1 MSSQRLTQT
10 QKMLQKLSPQQILL
24 MKLLQIPTMELSS
37 RIKEE
42 IEENPALEEKENEVF
57 DDEMPAHEDDDNYDD
72 RQDSDINSEDYD
84 PLSDF
89 DDYMQDDDDDAAA
102 YKLRTNNYSPD
113 DERYEA
119 PISNEDS
126 FQDILIQQLGYRRL
140 DEKKYKIGTYI
151 IGNLDDSGY
160 LSRPISGIMDD
171 LLFTQNIDV
180 SEEEVMEVLHII
192 QEFDPAGVGATN
204 LQECLLIQLQR
215 LQDDNEDEEDIDY
228 ALPILIIEQ
237 YFNEF
242 TKKHYDKIIRRSGI
256 SERQFRAALK
266 EILKLNPKPGGSV
279 GSSQNTNYV
288 IPDFAIYNN
297 CGKLELTL
305 NSRNT
310 PDLHVNKDYVEMLS
324 DFSKQKKNQANREA
338 LNFVKNKIESAKW
351 FIDAIKQRH
360 NTLYVT
366 MEAIMDY
373 QSEYFLTG
381 DETKL
386 KPMILKDISEKVGLD
401 ISTISRV
408 ANSKYVQTAYGTFPL
423 KSFFSESLTNDEGE
437 EVSTREIKKILMDCI
452 EQEDKS
458 KPLTDDVLAQILK
471 EKGYNIAR
479 RTIAKYREQLDIPV
493 ARLRKEL

>member
-42 IEENPALEEKENEVF
+42 IEENPALEEKENEVVEDEIHNDEDNDF
-57 DDEMPAHEDDDNYDD
+57 DDNQDYDNDD
-72 RQDSDINSEDYD
+72 DYD

-89 DDYMQDDDDDAAA
+89 DDYLQDDDDDAAA

-113 DERYEA
+113 DEHYEA
-119 PISNEDS
+119 PISNEES
-126 FQDILIQQLGYRRL
+126 FQDILIQQLGYRNL

-160 LSRPISGIMDD
+160 LSRPISGIIDD
-171 LLFTQNIDV
+171 LLFTQNLDV
-180 SEEEVMEVLHII
+180 SEDEVTEVLHII
-192 QEFDPAGVGATN
+192 QDFDPAGVGATN
-204 LQECLLIQLQR
+204 LQECLLIQLRR
-215 LQDDNEDEEDIDY
+215 LQDENDEDDIDY
-228 ALPILIIEQ
+228 TLPIIIIEQ
-237 YFNEF
+237 YFSEF
-242 TKKHYDKIIRRSGI
+242 TKKHYDKIVKKSGI

-266 EILKLNPKPGGSV
+266 EILKLNPKPGGTV
-279 GSSQNTNYV
+279 GGSQRSNYV
-288 IPDFAIYNN
+288 IPDFTIYNN

-305 NSRNT
+305 NSRNA
-310 PDLHVNKDYVEMLS
+310 PELHVNKDYVEMLN
-324 DFSKQKKNQANREA
+324 DFAKQKNNKSNKEA
-338 LNFVKNKIESAKW
+338 INFVKNKIESAKW
-351 FIDAIKQRH
+351 FIEAVKQRH

-366 MEAIMDY
+366 MEAIMNY
-373 QSEYFLTG
+373 QKEYFLTG

-408 ANSKYVQTAYGTFPL
+408 ANSKYVQTAYGTFSL
-423 KSFFSESLTNDEGE
+423 KSFFSESLTNDDGE

-458 KPLTDDVLAQILK
+458 KPLTDDVLTQILK

>member
-42 IEENPALEEKENEVF
+42 IEENPALEENESF
-57 DDEMPAHEDDDNYDD
+57 DEVDNDIDNDIDNDADNDIDNESQDD
-72 RQDSDINSEDYD
+72 DYD

-89 DDYMQDDDDDAAA
+89 DDYMQDDDDDDAA
-102 YKLRTNNYSPD
+102 YKLRTNNYSRD
-113 DERYEA
+113 DEHYEA
-119 PISNEDS
+119 PISSEES
-126 FQDILIQQLGYRRL
+126 FQDVLIQQLGYRKL
-140 DEKKYKIGTYI
+140 DDKKYKIGTYI
-151 IGNLDDSGY
+151 IGNIDDSGY
-160 LSRPISGIMDD
+160 LSRPITGIMDD
-171 LLFTQNIDV
+171 LLFTQNLDV
-180 SEEEVMEVLHII
+180 TEEEVMEVLHVI

-204 LQECLLIQLQR
+204 LQECLLIQLRR
-215 LQDDNEDEEDIDY
+215 LEEDSDDDVDY
-228 ALPILIIEQ
+228 TLPIIVIEQ

-242 TKKHYDKIIRRSGI
+242 IKKHYDKIVKKSGI
-256 SERQFRAALK
+256 SERQFRAAMNV
-266 EILKLNPKPGGSV
+266 ILKLNPKPGGAVENSHR
-279 GSSQNTNYV
+279 SNYV
-288 IPDFAIYNN
+288 VPDFSIYNN

-305 NSRNT
+305 NSRNA
-310 PDLHVNKDYVEMLS
+310 PDLHVNKDYVNMLS
-324 DFSKQKKNQANREA
+324 DFSKAKKNKSNREA
-338 LNFVKNKIESAKW
+338 VNFVKNKIESAKW
-351 FIDAIKQRH
+351 FIEAIKQRQT
-360 NTLYVT
+360 TLYVT
-366 MEAIMDY
+366 MDAIMNY
-373 QSEYFLTG
+373 QKDYFLTG

-458 KPLTDDVLAQILK
+458 KPLTDDVLTQILK

-479 RTIAKYREQLDIPV
+479 RTIAKYREQLGIPV

>member
-42 IEENPALEEKENEVF
+42 IEENPALEENESF
-57 DDEMPAHEDDDNYDD
+57 DDVDNDIDNDIDNDADNDIDNEGHDD
-72 RQDSDINSEDYD
+72 DYD

-89 DDYMQDDDDDAAA
+89 DDYMQDDDDDDAA
-102 YKLRTNNYSPD
+102 YKLRTNNYSRD
-113 DERYEA
+113 DEHYEA
-119 PISNEDS
+119 PISSEES
-126 FQDILIQQLGYRRL
+126 FQDVLIQQLGYRKL
-140 DEKKYKIGTYI
+140 DDKKYKIGLYI
-151 IGNLDDSGY
+151 IGNIDDSGY
-160 LSRPISGIMDD
+160 LSRPITGIMDD
-171 LLFTQNIDV
+171 LLFTQNLDV
-180 SEEEVMEVLHII
+180 TEEEVMEVLHVI

-204 LQECLLIQLQR
+204 LQECLLIQLRR
-215 LQDDNEDEEDIDY
+215 LEEDSEDDVDY
-228 ALPILIIEQ
+228 TLPIIVIEQ

-242 TKKHYDKIIRRSGI
+242 IKKHYDKIVKKSGI
-256 SERQFRAALK
+256 SERQFRAAMNV
-266 EILKLNPKPGGSV
+266 ILKLNPKPGGAVENSHR
-279 GSSQNTNYV
+279 SNYV
-288 IPDFAIYNN
+288 VPDFSIYNN

-305 NSRNT
+305 NSRNA
-310 PDLHVNKDYVEMLS
+310 PDLHVNKDYVNMLS
-324 DFSKQKKNQANREA
+324 DFSKAKKNKSNREA
-338 LNFVKNKIESAKW
+338 VNFVKNKIESAKW
-351 FIDAIKQRH
+351 FIEAIKQRQT
-360 NTLYVT
+360 TLYVT
-366 MEAIMDY
+366 MDAIMNY
-373 QSEYFLTG
+373 QKDYFLTG

-458 KPLTDDVLAQILK
+458 KPLTDDVLTQILK

-479 RTIAKYREQLDIPV
+479 RTIAKYREQLGIPV

>member
-1 MSSQRLTQT
+1 
-10 QKMLQKLSPQQILL
+10 

-42 IEENPALEEKENEVF
+42 IEENPALEENESF
-57 DDEMPAHEDDDNYDD
+57 DEVDNDIDNDIDNDADNDIDNEGHDD
-72 RQDSDINSEDYD
+72 DYD

-89 DDYMQDDDDDAAA
+89 DDYMQDDDDDDAA
-102 YKLRTNNYSPD
+102 YKLRTNNYSRD
-113 DERYEA
+113 DEHYEA
-119 PISNEDS
+119 PISSEES
-126 FQDILIQQLGYRRL
+126 FQDVLIQQLGYRKL
-140 DEKKYKIGTYI
+140 DDKKYKIGLYI
-151 IGNLDDSGY
+151 IGNIDDSGY
-160 LSRPISGIMDD
+160 LSRPITGIMDD
-171 LLFTQNIDV
+171 LLFTQNLDV
-180 SEEEVMEVLHII
+180 TEEEVMEVLHVI

-204 LQECLLIQLQR
+204 LQECLLIQLRR
-215 LQDDNEDEEDIDY
+215 LEEDSEDDVDY
-228 ALPILIIEQ
+228 TLPIIVIEQ

-242 TKKHYDKIIRRSGI
+242 IKKHYDKIVKKSGI
-256 SERQFRAALK
+256 SERQFRAAMNV
-266 EILKLNPKPGGSV
+266 ILKLNPKPGGAVENSHR
-279 GSSQNTNYV
+279 SNYV
-288 IPDFAIYNN
+288 VPDFSIYNN

-305 NSRNT
+305 NSRNA
-310 PDLHVNKDYVEMLS
+310 PDLHVNKDYVNMLA
-324 DFSKQKKNQANREA
+324 DFSKEKKSKSNREA
-338 LNFVKNKIESAKW
+338 VNFVKNKIESAKW
-351 FIDAIKQRH
+351 FIEAIKQRQT
-360 NTLYVT
+360 TLYVT
-366 MEAIMDY
+366 MDAIMNY
-373 QSEYFLTG
+373 QKDYFLTG

-458 KPLTDDVLAQILK
+458 KPLTDDVLTQILK

-479 RTIAKYREQLDIPV
+479 RTIAKYREQLGIPV

>member
-24 MKLLQIPTMELSS
+24 MKLLQIPTMELST

-42 IEENPALEEKENEVF
+42 IEENPALEESETENF
-57 DDEMPAHEDDDNYDD
+57 DDDLPNNEDENFDDKDD
-72 RQDSDINSEDYD
+72 YEDSDDYD
-84 PLSDF
+84 PLADF
-89 DDYMQDDDDDAAA
+89 DEYMQDDDDDDAA

-113 DERYEA
+113 DERYEV
-119 PISNEDS
+119 PISNEES
-126 FQDILIQQLGYRRL
+126 FQDILIQQLGFRKL
-140 DEKKYKIGTYI
+140 DDRKYKIGTYI

-160 LSRPISGIMDD
+160 LSRPITGVMDD
-171 LLFTQNIDV
+171 LLFSQNLDV
-180 SEEEVMEVLHII
+180 SEEEVLEVLHII
-192 QEFDPAGVGATN
+192 QDFEPAGVGATN
-204 LQECLLIQLQR
+204 LQECLLIQLHR
-215 LQDDNEDEEDIDY
+215 LQEDNEDEDADY
-228 ALPILIIEQ
+228 TLPIIIIEQ

-242 TKKHYDKIIRRSGI
+242 TKKHYDKIVKKSGI

-266 EILKLNPKPGGSV
+266 EILKLNPKPGGTV
-279 GSSQNTNYV
+279 GGSQRSNYV
-288 IPDFAIYNN
+288 IPDFTIINN

-310 PDLHVNKDYVEMLS
+310 PELHVNRDYIDMLV
-324 DFSKQKKNQANREA
+324 DFSKQKNNRSNKEA
-338 LNFVKNKIESAKW
+338 ITFVKNKIESAKW
-351 FIDAIKQRH
+351 FIEAIKQRH

-366 MEAIMDY
+366 MEAIMEY
-373 QSEYFLTG
+373 QKDYFLTG

-408 ANSKYVQTAYGTFPL
+408 ANSKYVQTAYGTFSL

-458 KPLTDDVLAQILK
+458 KPLTDDVLTQILK

>member
-42 IEENPALEEKENEVF
+42 IEENPALEEIENENF
-57 DDEMPAHEDDDNYDD
+57 NDDVNDNDDNLEEDQDYDNND
-72 RQDSDINSEDYD
+72 DYD

-89 DDYMQDDDDDAAA
+89 DDYMQDDDDDDAA
-102 YKLRTNNYSPD
+102 YKLKTNNHSRD
-113 DERYEA
+113 DEHYEA
-119 PISNEDS
+119 PISDEES
-126 FQDILIQQLGYRRL
+126 FQDILIQQLGYRKL

-160 LSRPISGIMDD
+160 LSRPITGIMDD

-180 SEEEVMEVLHII
+180 NEEEVMEVLHII

-204 LQECLLIQLQR
+204 LQECLLIQLLR
-215 LQDDNEDEEDIDY
+215 LQEDNEEDIDY
-228 ALPILIIEQ
+228 TLPIIIIRQ

-242 TKKHYDKIIRRSGI
+242 TKKHYDKIIKKSGI

-279 GSSQNTNYV
+279 GGAQRSNYV

-310 PDLHVNKDYVEMLS
+310 PELHVNKDYIDMLS
-324 DFSKQKKNQANREA
+324 DFSKQKNSKSNKEA
-338 LNFVKNKIESAKW
+338 INFVKNKIDSAKW
-351 FIDAIKQRH
+351 FIEAIKQRH

-366 MEAIMDY
+366 MEAIMEY
-373 QSEYFLTG
+373 QKEYFLTG

-408 ANSKYVQTAYGTFPL
+408 ANSKYVQTAFGTFPL

-458 KPLTDDVLAQILK
+458 KPLTDDVLTQILK

-493 ARLRKEL
+493 ARLRKEM

>member
-1 MSSQRLTQT
+1 
-10 QKMLQKLSPQQILL
+10 

-42 IEENPALEEKENEVF
+42 IEENPALEENESF
-57 DDEMPAHEDDDNYDD
+57 DDVDNDIDNDIDNDADNDIDNEGHDD
-72 RQDSDINSEDYD
+72 DYD

-89 DDYMQDDDDDAAA
+89 DDYMQDDDDDDAA
-102 YKLRTNNYSPD
+102 YKLRTNNYSRD
-113 DERYEA
+113 DEHYEA
-119 PISNEDS
+119 PISSEES
-126 FQDILIQQLGYRRL
+126 FQDVLIQQLGYRKL
-140 DEKKYKIGTYI
+140 DDKKYKIGLYI
-151 IGNLDDSGY
+151 IGNIDDSGY
-160 LSRPISGIMDD
+160 LSRPITGIIDD
-171 LLFTQNIDV
+171 LLFTQNLDV
-180 SEEEVMEVLHII
+180 TEEEVMEVLHVI

-204 LQECLLIQLQR
+204 LQECLLIQLRR
-215 LQDDNEDEEDIDY
+215 LEEDSEDDVDY
-228 ALPILIIEQ
+228 TLPIIVIEQ

-242 TKKHYDKIIRRSGI
+242 IKKHYDKIVKKSGI
-256 SERQFRAALK
+256 SERQFRAAMNV
-266 EILKLNPKPGGSV
+266 ILKLNPKPGGAVENSHR
-279 GSSQNTNYV
+279 SNYV
-288 IPDFAIYNN
+288 VPDFSIYNN

-305 NSRNT
+305 NSRNA
-310 PDLHVNKDYVEMLS
+310 PDLHVNKDYVNMLA
-324 DFSKQKKNQANREA
+324 DFSKEKKSKSNREA
-338 LNFVKNKIESAKW
+338 VNFVKNKIESAKW
-351 FIDAIKQRH
+351 FIEAIKQRQT
-360 NTLYVT
+360 TLYVT
-366 MEAIMDY
+366 MDAIMNY
-373 QSEYFLTG
+373 QKDYFLTG

-458 KPLTDDVLAQILK
+458 KPLTDDVLTQILK

-479 RTIAKYREQLDIPV
+479 RTIAKYREQLGIPV

>member
-42 IEENPALEEKENEVF
+42 IEENPALEENESY
-57 DDEMPAHEDDDNYDD
+57 DEIDNDIDGDIDNDVDNDIDSD
-72 RQDSDINSEDYD
+72 RQDDDYD

-89 DDYMQDDDDDAAA
+89 DDYMQDDDDDDAA
-102 YKLRTNNYSPD
+102 YKLRTNNYSRD
-113 DERYEA
+113 DEHYEA
-119 PISNEDS
+119 PISSEES
-126 FQDILIQQLGYRRL
+126 FQDVLIQQLGYRKL
-140 DEKKYKIGTYI
+140 DDKKYKIGTYI
-151 IGNLDDSGY
+151 IGNIDDSGY
-160 LSRPISGIMDD
+160 LSRPITGIMDD
-171 LLFTQNIDV
+171 LLFSQNLDV
-180 SEEEVMEVLHII
+180 TEEEVMEVLHII

-204 LQECLLIQLQR
+204 LQECLLIQLRR
-215 LQDDNEDEEDIDY
+215 LEEDDEDDVDY
-228 ALPILIIEQ
+228 TLPILVIEQ

-242 TKKHYDKIIRRSGI
+242 IKKHYDKIVKKSGI
-256 SERQFRAALK
+256 SERQFRAAMNV
-266 EILKLNPKPGGSV
+266 ILKLNPKPGGAVENSHR
-279 GSSQNTNYV
+279 SNYV
-288 IPDFAIYNN
+288 VPDFTIYNN

-305 NSRNT
+305 NSRNA
-310 PDLHVNKDYVEMLS
+310 PDLHVNKDYINMLV
-324 DFSKQKKNQANREA
+324 DFSKEKKSKSNREA
-338 LNFVKNKIESAKW
+338 VNFVKNKIESAKW
-351 FIDAIKQRH
+351 FIEAIKQRQT
-360 NTLYVT
+360 TLYVT
-366 MEAIMDY
+366 MDAIMNY
-373 QSEYFLTG
+373 QKDYFLTG

-458 KPLTDDVLAQILK
+458 KPLTDDVLTQILK

>member
-42 IEENPALEEKENEVF
+42 IEENPALEEKENEVVEDEIHNDEDNDF
-57 DDEMPAHEDDDNYDD
+57 DDNQDYDND
-72 RQDSDINSEDYD
+72 DYD

-89 DDYMQDDDDDAAA
+89 DDYMQDDDDDDAA

-119 PISNEDS
+119 PISNEES
-126 FQDILIQQLGYRRL
+126 FQDILIQQLGYRNL

-160 LSRPISGIMDD
+160 LSRPISGIIDD
-171 LLFTQNIDV
+171 LLFTQNLDV
-180 SEEEVMEVLHII
+180 SEEEVTDVLHII
-192 QEFDPAGVGATN
+192 QDFDPAGVGATN
-204 LQECLLIQLQR
+204 LQECLLIQLRR
-215 LQDDNEDEEDIDY
+215 LQDENDEDDIDY
-228 ALPILIIEQ
+228 TLPIIIIEQ
-237 YFNEF
+237 YFSEF
-242 TKKHYDKIIRRSGI
+242 TKKHYDKIVKKSGI

-266 EILKLNPKPGGSV
+266 EILKLNPKPGGTV
-279 GSSQNTNYV
+279 GGSQRSNYV
-288 IPDFAIYNN
+288 IPDFTIYNN

-305 NSRNT
+305 NSRNA
-310 PDLHVNKDYVEMLS
+310 PELHVNKDYVDMLN
-324 DFSKQKKNQANREA
+324 DFAKQKNNKSNKEA
-338 LNFVKNKIESAKW
+338 INFVKNKIESAKW
-351 FIDAIKQRH
+351 FIEAVKQRH

-366 MEAIMDY
+366 MEAIMNY
-373 QSEYFLTG
+373 QKEYFLTG

-408 ANSKYVQTAYGTFPL
+408 ANSKYVQTAYGTFSL
-423 KSFFSESLTNDEGE
+423 KSFFSESLTNDDGE

-458 KPLTDDVLAQILK
+458 KPLTDDVLTQILK

>member
-42 IEENPALEEKENEVF
+42 IEDNPALEEKENEVYDDETVNNEEDNF
-57 DDEMPAHEDDDNYDD
+57 DDN
-72 RQDSDINSEDYD
+72 QDSDSDDYDD

-119 PISNEDS
+119 PISNEES
-126 FQDILIQQLGYRRL
+126 FQDILIQQLGYRNL
-140 DEKKYKIGTYI
+140 DERKYKIGTYI
-151 IGNLDDSGY
+151 IGSLDDSGY
-160 LSRPISGIMDD
+160 LSRPIIGIMDD
-171 LLFTQNIDV
+171 LLFTQNLDV
-180 SEEEVMEVLHII
+180 SEDEVMDVLHII

-204 LQECLLIQLQR
+204 LQECLLIQLRR
-215 LQDDNEDEEDIDY
+215 LNEEGEEDVDY
-228 ALPILIIEQ
+228 TLPIIIIEQ

-242 TKKHYDKIIRRSGI
+242 TKKHYDKIVKKSGI

-266 EILKLNPKPGGSV
+266 EILKLNPKPGGAV
-279 GSSQNTNYV
+279 GSSQRANYV
-288 IPDFAIYNN
+288 IPDFTIYNN
-297 CGKLELTL
+297 CGKLELSL

-310 PDLHVNKDYVEMLS
+310 PELHVNRDYVEMLA
-324 DFSKQKKNQANREA
+324 DFSKQKKNKSNREA
-338 LNFVKNKIESAKW
+338 INFVKNKIESAKW
-351 FIDAIKQRH
+351 FIEAIKQRH

-366 MEAIMDY
+366 MEAIMNY
-373 QSEYFLTG
+373 QEEYFLTG

-386 KPMILKDISEKVGLD
+386 RPMILKDISEKVGLD

-458 KPLTDDVLAQILK
+458 KPLTDDVLTQILK

>member
-42 IEENPALEEKENEVF
+42 IEENPALEENESY
-57 DDEMPAHEDDDNYDD
+57 DEIDNDIDGDIDNDVDNDIDSD
-72 RQDSDINSEDYD
+72 RQDDDYD

-89 DDYMQDDDDDAAA
+89 DDYMQDDDDDDAA
-102 YKLRTNNYSPD
+102 YKLSTNNYSRD
-113 DERYEA
+113 DEHYEA
-119 PISNEDS
+119 PISSEES
-126 FQDILIQQLGYRRL
+126 FQDVLIQQLGYRKL
-140 DEKKYKIGTYI
+140 DDKKYKIGTYI
-151 IGNLDDSGY
+151 IGNIDDSGY
-160 LSRPISGIMDD
+160 LSRPITGIMDD
-171 LLFTQNIDV
+171 LLFSQNLDV
-180 SEEEVMEVLHII
+180 TEEEVMEVLHII

-204 LQECLLIQLQR
+204 LQECLLIQLRR
-215 LQDDNEDEEDIDY
+215 LEEDDEDDVDY
-228 ALPILIIEQ
+228 TLPILVIEQ

-242 TKKHYDKIIRRSGI
+242 IKKHYDKIVKKSGI
-256 SERQFRAALK
+256 SERQFRAAMNV
-266 EILKLNPKPGGSV
+266 ILKLNPKPGGAVENSHR
-279 GSSQNTNYV
+279 SNYV
-288 IPDFAIYNN
+288 VPDFTIYNN

-305 NSRNT
+305 NSRNA
-310 PDLHVNKDYVEMLS
+310 PDLHVNKDYINMLV
-324 DFSKQKKNQANREA
+324 DFSKEKKSKSNREA
-338 LNFVKNKIESAKW
+338 VNFVKNKIESAKW
-351 FIDAIKQRH
+351 FIEAIKQRQT
-360 NTLYVT
+360 TLYVT
-366 MEAIMDY
+366 MDAIMNY
-373 QSEYFLTG
+373 QKDYFLTG

-458 KPLTDDVLAQILK
+458 KPLTDDVLTQILK

>member
-42 IEENPALEEKENEVF
+42 IEENPALEENESF
-57 DDEMPAHEDDDNYDD
+57 DEVDNDIDNDIDNDADNDIDNEGHDD
-72 RQDSDINSEDYD
+72 DYD

-89 DDYMQDDDDDAAA
+89 DDYMQDDDDDDAA
-102 YKLRTNNYSPD
+102 YKLRTNNYSRD
-113 DERYEA
+113 DEHYEA
-119 PISNEDS
+119 PISSEES
-126 FQDILIQQLGYRRL
+126 FQDVLIQQLGYRKL
-140 DEKKYKIGTYI
+140 DDKKYKIGLYI
-151 IGNLDDSGY
+151 IGNIDDSGY
-160 LSRPISGIMDD
+160 LSRPITGIMDD
-171 LLFTQNIDV
+171 LLFTQNLDV
-180 SEEEVMEVLHII
+180 TEEEVMEVLHII

-204 LQECLLIQLQR
+204 LQECLLIQLRR
-215 LQDDNEDEEDIDY
+215 LEEDSDDDVDY
-228 ALPILIIEQ
+228 TLPIIVIEQ

-242 TKKHYDKIIRRSGI
+242 IKKHYDKIVKKSGI
-256 SERQFRAALK
+256 SERQFRAAMNV
-266 EILKLNPKPGGSV
+266 ILKLNPKPGGAVENSHR
-279 GSSQNTNYV
+279 SNYV
-288 IPDFAIYNN
+288 VPDFSIYNN

-305 NSRNT
+305 NSRNA
-310 PDLHVNKDYVEMLS
+310 PDLHVNKDYVNMLA
-324 DFSKQKKNQANREA
+324 DFSKEKKSKSNREA
-338 LNFVKNKIESAKW
+338 VNFVKNKIESAKW
-351 FIDAIKQRH
+351 FIEAIKQRQT
-360 NTLYVT
+360 TLYVT
-366 MEAIMDY
+366 MDAIMNY
-373 QSEYFLTG
+373 QKDYFLTG

-458 KPLTDDVLAQILK
+458 KPLTDDVLTQILK

-479 RTIAKYREQLDIPV
+479 RTIAKYREQLGIPV

>member
-42 IEENPALEEKENEVF
+42 IEENPALEENESY
-57 DDEMPAHEDDDNYDD
+57 DEVDNDIDGDIDNDVDNDMDND
-72 RQDSDINSEDYD
+72 RQDDDYD

-89 DDYMQDDDDDAAA
+89 DDYMQDDDDDDAA
-102 YKLRTNNYSPD
+102 YKLRTNNYSRD
-113 DERYEA
+113 DEHYEA
-119 PISNEDS
+119 PISSEDS
-126 FQDILIQQLGYRRL
+126 FQDVLIQQLGYRKL
-140 DEKKYKIGTYI
+140 DDKKYKIGTYI
-151 IGNLDDSGY
+151 IGNIDDSGY
-160 LSRPISGIMDD
+160 LSRPITGIMDD
-171 LLFTQNIDV
+171 LLFSQNIDV
-180 SEEEVMEVLHII
+180 TEEEVMEVLHII

-204 LQECLLIQLQR
+204 LQECLLIQLHR
-215 LQDDNEDEEDIDY
+215 LEEDDEDDVDY
-228 ALPILIIEQ
+228 TLPILVIEQ

-242 TKKHYDKIIRRSGI
+242 IKKHYDKIVKKSGI
-256 SERQFRAALK
+256 SERQFRAAMNV
-266 EILKLNPKPGGSV
+266 ILKLNPKPGGAMENSNR
-279 GSSQNTNYV
+279 SNYV
-288 IPDFAIYNN
+288 VPDFTIYNN

-305 NSRNT
+305 NSRNA
-310 PDLHVNKDYVEMLS
+310 PELHVNKDYINMLV
-324 DFSKQKKNQANREA
+324 DFSKEKKSKNNREA
-338 LNFVKNKIESAKW
+338 VNFVKNKIESAKW
-351 FIDAIKQRH
+351 FIEAIKQRQT
-360 NTLYVT
+360 TLYVT
-366 MEAIMDY
+366 MDAIMNY
-373 QSEYFLTG
+373 QKDYFLTG

-458 KPLTDDVLAQILK
+458 KPLTDDVLTQILK

>member
-42 IEENPALEEKENEVF
+42 IEENPALEEDFNDTDTDTDADTDTDYETDTE
-57 DDEMPAHEDDDNYDD
+57 
-72 RQDSDINSEDYD
+72 SDDYD

-89 DDYMQDDDDDAAA
+89 DDYMQDDDDDEAA
-102 YKLRTNNYSPD
+102 YKLRTNNYSRD
-113 DERYEA
+113 DEHYEV
-119 PISNEDS
+119 PISNEES
-126 FQDILIQQLGYRRL
+126 FQDLLIQQLGYRNL
-140 DEKKYKIGTYI
+140 DERKYKIGTYI

-160 LSRPISGIMDD
+160 LSRPITGIMDD
-171 LLFTQNIDV
+171 LLFTQNLDV
-180 SEEEVMEVLHII
+180 TEEEVTEVLHVI
-192 QEFDPAGVGATN
+192 QDFDPAGIGATN
-204 LQECLLIQLQR
+204 LQECLLIQLHR
-215 LQDDNEDEEDIDY
+215 LEEDNEEDIDY
-228 ALPILIIEQ
+228 SLPIMIIEQ
-237 YFNEF
+237 YYNEF
-242 TKKHYDKIIRRSGI
+242 TKKHYDKIIKKVGV

-266 EILKLNPKPGGSV
+266 EILKLNPKPGGATGNSHR
-279 GSSQNTNYV
+279 SNYV
-288 IPDFAIYNN
+288 VPDFTIYNN
-297 CGKLELTL
+297 CGELELTL
-305 NSRNT
+305 NSRNA
-310 PDLHVNKDYVEMLS
+310 PELRVNKDYTDMLS
-324 DFSKQKKNQANREA
+324 DFAKQKNNKENKEA
-338 LNFVKNKIESAKW
+338 ITFVKNKIDSAKW
-351 FIDAIKQRH
+351 FIEAIRQRQ
-360 NTLYVT
+360 NTLYIT
-366 MEAIMDY
+366 MEAIMNY
-373 QSEYFLTG
+373 QKEYFLTG

-386 KPMILKDISEKVGLD
+386 RPMILKDISEKVGLD

-471 EKGYNIAR
+471 GKGYNIAR

-493 ARLRKEL
+493 ARLRREL

>member
-42 IEENPALEEKENEVF
+42 IEENPALEENESY
-57 DDEMPAHEDDDNYDD
+57 DEVDNDIDGDIDNDVDNDMDND
-72 RQDSDINSEDYD
+72 RQDDDYD

-89 DDYMQDDDDDAAA
+89 DDYMQDDDDDDAA
-102 YKLRTNNYSPD
+102 YKLRTNNYSRD
-113 DERYEA
+113 DEHYEA
-119 PISNEDS
+119 PISSEDS
-126 FQDILIQQLGYRRL
+126 FQDVLIQQLGYRKL
-140 DEKKYKIGTYI
+140 DDKKYKIGTYI
-151 IGNLDDSGY
+151 IGNIDDSGY
-160 LSRPISGIMDD
+160 LSRPIAGIMDD
-171 LLFTQNIDV
+171 LLFTQNLDV
-180 SEEEVMEVLHII
+180 TEEEVMEVLHII

-204 LQECLLIQLQR
+204 LQECLLIQLRR
-215 LQDDNEDEEDIDY
+215 LEEDDEDDVDY
-228 ALPILIIEQ
+228 TLPILVIEQ

-242 TKKHYDKIIRRSGI
+242 IKKHYDKIVKKSGI
-256 SERQFRAALK
+256 SERQFRAAMNV
-266 EILKLNPKPGGSV
+266 ILKLNPKPGGAMENSNR
-279 GSSQNTNYV
+279 SNYV
-288 IPDFAIYNN
+288 VPDFTIYNN

-305 NSRNT
+305 NSRNA
-310 PDLHVNKDYVEMLS
+310 PELHVNKDYINMLV
-324 DFSKQKKNQANREA
+324 DFSKEKKSKSNREA
-338 LNFVKNKIESAKW
+338 VNFVKNKIESAKW
-351 FIDAIKQRH
+351 FIEAIKQRQT
-360 NTLYVT
+360 TLYVT
-366 MEAIMDY
+366 MDAIMNY
-373 QSEYFLTG
+373 QKDYFLTG

-458 KPLTDDVLAQILK
+458 KPLTDDVLTQILK

>member
-42 IEENPALEEKENEVF
+42 IEENPALEEKENEVVEDEIHNDEDNDF
-57 DDEMPAHEDDDNYDD
+57 DDNQDYDND
-72 RQDSDINSEDYD
+72 DYD

-89 DDYMQDDDDDAAA
+89 DDYMQDDDDDDAA

-119 PISNEDS
+119 PISNEES
-126 FQDILIQQLGYRRL
+126 FQDILIQQLGYRNL

-160 LSRPISGIMDD
+160 LSRPISGIIDD
-171 LLFTQNIDV
+171 LLFTQNLDV
-180 SEEEVMEVLHII
+180 SEEEVTEVLHII
-192 QEFDPAGVGATN
+192 QDFDPAGVGATN
-204 LQECLLIQLQR
+204 LQECLLIQLRR
-215 LQDDNEDEEDIDY
+215 LQDENDEDDIDY
-228 ALPILIIEQ
+228 TLPIIIIEQ
-237 YFNEF
+237 YFSEF
-242 TKKHYDKIIRRSGI
+242 TKKHYDKIVKKSGI

-266 EILKLNPKPGGSV
+266 EILKLNPKPGGTV
-279 GSSQNTNYV
+279 GGSQRSNYV
-288 IPDFAIYNN
+288 IPDFTIYNN

-305 NSRNT
+305 NSRNA
-310 PDLHVNKDYVEMLS
+310 PELHVNKDYVEMLN
-324 DFSKQKKNQANREA
+324 DFAKQKNNKSNKEA
-338 LNFVKNKIESAKW
+338 INFVKNKIESAKW
-351 FIDAIKQRH
+351 FIEAVKQRH

-366 MEAIMDY
+366 MEAIMNY
-373 QSEYFLTG
+373 QKDYFLTG

-408 ANSKYVQTAYGTFPL
+408 ANSKYVQTAYGTFSL
-423 KSFFSESLTNDEGE
+423 KSFFSESLTNDDGE

-458 KPLTDDVLAQILK
+458 KPLTDDVLTQILK

>member
-42 IEENPALEEKENEVF
+42 IEENPALEEIENENF
-57 DDEMPAHEDDDNYDD
+57 NDDVNDNEEEFEDNQDYDNND
-72 RQDSDINSEDYD
+72 DYD

-102 YKLRTNNYSPD
+102 YKLKANNHSRD
-113 DERYEA
+113 DEHYEA
-119 PISNEDS
+119 PLSDEES
-126 FQDILIQQLGYRRL
+126 FQDILIQQLGYRKL
-140 DEKKYKIGTYI
+140 DDKKYKIGTYI

-160 LSRPISGIMDD
+160 LSRPITGIMDD
-171 LLFTQNIDV
+171 LLFTQNLDV

-204 LQECLLIQLQR
+204 LQECLLIQLLR
-215 LQDDNEDEEDIDY
+215 LQEDNEDDIDY
-228 ALPILIIEQ
+228 TLPIIIIKQ

-242 TKKHYDKIIRRSGI
+242 TKKHYDKIVKKSGI
-256 SERQFRAALK
+256 SERQFRTALK

-279 GSSQNTNYV
+279 GGAQRSNYV

-310 PDLHVNKDYVEMLS
+310 PELHVNRDYIEMLN
-324 DFSKQKKNQANREA
+324 DFSKQKNNKTNKEA
-338 LNFVKNKIESAKW
+338 ISFVKNKIDSAKW
-351 FIDAIKQRH
+351 FIEAIKQRH
-360 NTLYVT
+360 NTLYTT
-366 MEAIMDY
+366 MEAIMEY
-373 QSEYFLTG
+373 QKEYFLTG

-458 KPLTDDVLAQILK
+458 KPLTDDVLTQILK
-471 EKGYNIAR
+471 DKGYNIAR

>member
-24 MKLLQIPTMELSS
+24 MKLLQIPTMELST

-42 IEENPALEEKENEVF
+42 IEENPALEESETENF
-57 DDEMPAHEDDDNYDD
+57 DDEMPNNEDENFDDNQDD
-72 RQDSDINSEDYD
+72 YEDSDDYD
-84 PLSDF
+84 PLADF
-89 DDYMQDDDDDAAA
+89 DDYLQDGDDDEAA
-102 YKLRTNNYSPD
+102 YKLRTNNYSRD
-113 DERYEA
+113 DEHYEV
-119 PISNEDS
+119 PISNEES
-126 FQDILIQQLGYRRL
+126 FQDILIQQLGFRNL
-140 DEKKYKIGTYI
+140 DERKYKIGTYI

-160 LSRPISGIMDD
+160 LSRPITGIVDD

-180 SEEEVMEVLHII
+180 NEEEVIEVLHII
-192 QEFDPAGVGATN
+192 QEFDPAGVGATD
-204 LQECLLIQLQR
+204 LQECLLIQLRR
-215 LQDDNEDEEDIDY
+215 LQEDNEDEDVDY
-228 ALPILIIEQ
+228 TLPIIIIEQ

-242 TKKHYDKIIRRSGI
+242 TKKHYDKIVKKSGI
-256 SERQFRAALK
+256 SERQFRAAMK
-266 EILKLNPKPGGSV
+266 EILKLNPKPGGTIG
-279 GSSQNTNYV
+279 GSQRSNYV
-288 IPDFAIYNN
+288 IPDFTIVNN

-310 PDLHVNKDYVEMLS
+310 PELHVNKDYIDMLM
-324 DFSKQKKNQANREA
+324 DFSKQKSNKLNKEA
-338 LNFVKNKIESAKW
+338 VTFVKNKIESAKW
-351 FIDAIKQRH
+351 FIEAIKQR
-360 NTLYVT
+360 NITLYTT
-366 MEAIMDY
+366 MEAIMEY
-373 QSEYFLTG
+373 QKEYFLTG

-408 ANSKYVQTAYGTFPL
+408 ANSKYVQTAYGTFSL

-458 KPLTDDVLAQILK
+458 KPLTDDVLTQILK

-493 ARLRKEL
+493 ARLRKELK

>member
-42 IEENPALEEKENEVF
+42 IEENPALEENESY
-57 DDEMPAHEDDDNYDD
+57 DEIDNDIDGDIDNDVDNDIDND
-72 RQDSDINSEDYD
+72 RQDDDYD

-89 DDYMQDDDDDAAA
+89 DDYMQDDDDDDAA
-102 YKLRTNNYSPD
+102 YKLRTNNYSRD
-113 DERYEA
+113 DEHYEA
-119 PISNEDS
+119 PISSEES
-126 FQDILIQQLGYRRL
+126 FQDVLIQQLGYRKL
-140 DEKKYKIGTYI
+140 DDKKYKIGTYI
-151 IGNLDDSGY
+151 IGNIDDSGY
-160 LSRPISGIMDD
+160 LSRPITGIMDD
-171 LLFTQNIDV
+171 LLFSQNLDV
-180 SEEEVMEVLHII
+180 TEDEVMEVLHII

-204 LQECLLIQLQR
+204 LQECLLIQLRR
-215 LQDDNEDEEDIDY
+215 LEEDDEDDVDY
-228 ALPILIIEQ
+228 TLPILVIEQ

-242 TKKHYDKIIRRSGI
+242 IKKHYDKIVKKSGI
-256 SERQFRAALK
+256 SERQFRAAMNV
-266 EILKLNPKPGGSV
+266 ILKLNPKPGGAVENSHR
-279 GSSQNTNYV
+279 SNYV
-288 IPDFAIYNN
+288 VPDFTIYNN

-305 NSRNT
+305 NSRNA
-310 PDLHVNKDYVEMLS
+310 PDLHVNKDYINMLV
-324 DFSKQKKNQANREA
+324 DFSKEKKSKSNREA
-338 LNFVKNKIESAKW
+338 VNFVKNKIESAKW
-351 FIDAIKQRH
+351 FIEAIKQRQT
-360 NTLYVT
+360 TLYVT
-366 MEAIMDY
+366 MDAIMNY
-373 QSEYFLTG
+373 QKDYFLTG

-458 KPLTDDVLAQILK
+458 KPLTDDVLTQILK

>member
-42 IEENPALEEKENEVF
+42 IEENPALEENEGY
-57 DDEMPAHEDDDNYDD
+57 DEVDNDIDGDIDNDVDNDMDND
-72 RQDSDINSEDYD
+72 RQDDDYD

-89 DDYMQDDDDDAAA
+89 DDYMQDDDDDDAA
-102 YKLRTNNYSPD
+102 YKLRTNNYSRD
-113 DERYEA
+113 DEHYEA
-119 PISNEDS
+119 PISSEDS
-126 FQDILIQQLGYRRL
+126 FQDVLIQQLGYRKL
-140 DEKKYKIGTYI
+140 DDKKYKIGTYI
-151 IGNLDDSGY
+151 IGNIDDSGY
-160 LSRPISGIMDD
+160 LSRPIAGIMDD
-171 LLFTQNIDV
+171 LLFTQNLDV
-180 SEEEVMEVLHII
+180 TEEEVMEVLHII

-204 LQECLLIQLQR
+204 LQECLLIQLRR
-215 LQDDNEDEEDIDY
+215 LEEDDEDDVDY
-228 ALPILIIEQ
+228 TLPILVIEQ

-242 TKKHYDKIIRRSGI
+242 IKKHYDKIVKKSGI
-256 SERQFRAALK
+256 SERQFRAAMNV
-266 EILKLNPKPGGSV
+266 ILKLNPKPGGAVENSHR
-279 GSSQNTNYV
+279 SNYV
-288 IPDFAIYNN
+288 VPDFTIYNN

-305 NSRNT
+305 NSRNA
-310 PDLHVNKDYVEMLS
+310 PELHVNKDYINMLV
-324 DFSKQKKNQANREA
+324 DFSKEKKSKSNREA
-338 LNFVKNKIESAKW
+338 VNFVKNKIESAKW
-351 FIDAIKQRH
+351 FIEAIKQRQT
-360 NTLYVT
+360 TLYVT
-366 MEAIMDY
+366 MDAIMNY
-373 QSEYFLTG
+373 QKDYFLTG

-458 KPLTDDVLAQILK
+458 KPLTDDVLTQILK

>member
-42 IEENPALEEKENEVF
+42 IEENPALEEIENENF
-57 DDEMPAHEDDDNYDD
+57 NDDVNDNDDNLEDDQDYDNND
-72 RQDSDINSEDYD
+72 DYD

-89 DDYMQDDDDDAAA
+89 DDYMQDDDDDDAA
-102 YKLRTNNYSPD
+102 YKLKTNNHSRD
-113 DERYEA
+113 DEHYEA
-119 PISNEDS
+119 PLSDEES
-126 FQDILIQQLGYRRL
+126 FQDILIQQLGYRKL
-140 DEKKYKIGTYI
+140 DDKKYKIGTYI

-160 LSRPISGIMDD
+160 LSRPITGIMDD

-204 LQECLLIQLQR
+204 LQECLLIQLLR
-215 LQDDNEDEEDIDY
+215 LQEDNEEDIDY
-228 ALPILIIEQ
+228 TLPIVIIRQ

-242 TKKHYDKIIRRSGI
+242 TKKHYDKIVKKSGI

-279 GSSQNTNYV
+279 GGSQRSNYV

-310 PDLHVNKDYVEMLS
+310 PELHVNKDYIDMLN
-324 DFSKQKKNQANREA
+324 DFTKQKNSKSNKEA
-338 LNFVKNKIESAKW
+338 ITFVKNKIDSAKW
-351 FIDAIKQRH
+351 FIEAIKQRH

-366 MEAIMDY
+366 MEAIMEY
-373 QSEYFLTG
+373 QKEYFLTG

-458 KPLTDDVLAQILK
+458 KPLTDDILTQILK

>member
-42 IEENPALEEKENEVF
+42 IEENPALEESETF
-57 DDEMPAHEDDDNYDD
+57 DDFESDVNT
-72 RQDSDINSEDYD
+72 DSDIDSDIDNERQDEDYD

-102 YKLRTNNYSPD
+102 YKLRTNNYSRD
-113 DERYEA
+113 DEHYEA
-119 PISNEDS
+119 PISSEDS
-126 FQDILIQQLGYRRL
+126 FQDILIQQLGYRKL
-140 DEKKYKIGTYI
+140 DDKKYKIGTYI

-160 LSRPISGIMDD
+160 LSRPITGIMDD
-171 LLFTQNIDV
+171 LLFTQNLDV
-180 SEEEVMEVLHII
+180 TEEEVMQVLHII

-204 LQECLLIQLQR
+204 LQECLLIQLRR
-215 LQDDNEDEEDIDY
+215 LQEESDEDTDY
-228 ALPILIIEQ
+228 TLPIIIIEQ

-242 TKKHYDKIIRRSGI
+242 TKKHYDKIIKKSGI

-266 EILKLNPKPGGSV
+266 EILKLNPKPGGTV
-279 GSSQNTNYV
+279 GESQRSNYIV
-288 IPDFAIYNN
+288 PDFTIYNN

-305 NSRNT
+305 NSRNA
-310 PDLHVNKDYVEMLS
+310 PELHVNRDYIDMLS
-324 DFSKQKKNQANREA
+324 DFSKQKKNKSNREA
-338 LNFVKNKIESAKW
+338 VNFVKNKIESAKW
-351 FIDAIKQRH
+351 FIEAIKQRQ

-366 MEAIMDY
+366 MEAIMNY
-373 QSEYFLTG
+373 QKEYFLTG

-408 ANSKYVQTAYGTFPL
+408 ANSKYVQTSYGTFPL

-458 KPLTDDVLAQILK
+458 KPLTDDILTQILK

-479 RTIAKYREQLDIPV
+479 RTIAKYREQLEIPV
-493 ARLRKEL
+493 ARLRKEI

>member
-42 IEENPALEEKENEVF
+42 IEENPALEEIENENF
-57 DDEMPAHEDDDNYDD
+57 NDDVNDNDDNLEDDQDYDNND
-72 RQDSDINSEDYD
+72 DYD

-89 DDYMQDDDDDAAA
+89 DDYMQDDDDDDAA
-102 YKLRTNNYSPD
+102 YKLKANNHSRD
-113 DERYEA
+113 DEHYEA
-119 PISNEDS
+119 PISDEES
-126 FQDILIQQLGYRRL
+126 FQDILIQQLGYRKL

-160 LSRPISGIMDD
+160 LSRPITGIMDD

-180 SEEEVMEVLHII
+180 NEEEVMEVLHII

-204 LQECLLIQLQR
+204 LQECLLIQLLR
-215 LQDDNEDEEDIDY
+215 LQEDNEEDIDY
-228 ALPILIIEQ
+228 TLPIIIIRQ

-242 TKKHYDKIIRRSGI
+242 TKKHYDKIIKKSGI

-279 GSSQNTNYV
+279 GGAQRSNYV

-310 PDLHVNKDYVEMLS
+310 PELHVNKDYIDMLS
-324 DFSKQKKNQANREA
+324 DFSKQKNSKSNKEA
-338 LNFVKNKIESAKW
+338 INFVKNKIDSAKW
-351 FIDAIKQRH
+351 FIEAIKQRH

-366 MEAIMDY
+366 MEAIMEY
-373 QSEYFLTG
+373 QKEYFLTG

-408 ANSKYVQTAYGTFPL
+408 ANSKYVQTAFGTFPL

-458 KPLTDDVLAQILK
+458 KPLTDDVLTQILK

-493 ARLRKEL
+493 ARLRKEM

>member
-42 IEENPALEEKENEVF
+42 IEENPALEEIENENF
-57 DDEMPAHEDDDNYDD
+57 NDDVNDNDDNLEDDQDYDNND
-72 RQDSDINSEDYD
+72 DYD

-89 DDYMQDDDDDAAA
+89 DDYMQDDDDDNAA
-102 YKLRTNNYSPD
+102 YKLKANNHSRD
-113 DERYEA
+113 DEHYEA
-119 PISNEDS
+119 PISDEES
-126 FQDILIQQLGYRRL
+126 FQDILIQQLGYRKL

-160 LSRPISGIMDD
+160 LSRPITGIMDD

-180 SEEEVMEVLHII
+180 NEEEVMEVLHII

-204 LQECLLIQLQR
+204 LQECLLIQLLR
-215 LQDDNEDEEDIDY
+215 LQEDNEEDIDY
-228 ALPILIIEQ
+228 TLPIIIIRQ

-242 TKKHYDKIIRRSGI
+242 TKKHYDKIIKKSGI

-279 GSSQNTNYV
+279 GGAQRSNYV

-310 PDLHVNKDYVEMLS
+310 PELHVNKDYIDMLS
-324 DFSKQKKNQANREA
+324 DFSKQKNSKSNKEA
-338 LNFVKNKIESAKW
+338 INFVKNKIDSAKW
-351 FIDAIKQRH
+351 FIEAIKQRH

-366 MEAIMDY
+366 MEAIMEY
-373 QSEYFLTG
+373 QKEYFLTG

-408 ANSKYVQTAYGTFPL
+408 ANSKYVQTAFGTFPL

-458 KPLTDDVLAQILK
+458 KPLTDDVLTQILK

-493 ARLRKEL
+493 ARLRKEM

>member
-42 IEENPALEEKENEVF
+42 IEENPALEEIENENF
-57 DDEMPAHEDDDNYDD
+57 NDDVNDNDDNLEDDQDYDN
-72 RQDSDINSEDYD
+72 SDDYD

-89 DDYMQDDDDDAAA
+89 DDYMQDDDDDDAA
-102 YKLRTNNYSPD
+102 YKLKTNNHSRD
-113 DERYEA
+113 DEHYEA
-119 PISNEDS
+119 PISDEES
-126 FQDILIQQLGYRRL
+126 FQDILIQQLGYRKL

-160 LSRPISGIMDD
+160 LSRPITGIMDD

-180 SEEEVMEVLHII
+180 NEEEVMEVLHII

-204 LQECLLIQLQR
+204 LQECLLIQLLR
-215 LQDDNEDEEDIDY
+215 LQEDNEEDIDY
-228 ALPILIIEQ
+228 TLPIIIIRQ

-242 TKKHYDKIIRRSGI
+242 TKKHYDKIIKKSGI

-279 GSSQNTNYV
+279 GGAQRSNYV

-310 PDLHVNKDYVEMLS
+310 PELHVNKDYIDMLS
-324 DFSKQKKNQANREA
+324 DFSKQKNSKSNKEA
-338 LNFVKNKIESAKW
+338 INFVKNKIDSAKW
-351 FIDAIKQRH
+351 FIEAIKQRH

-366 MEAIMDY
+366 MEAIMEY
-373 QSEYFLTG
+373 QKEYFLTG

-408 ANSKYVQTAYGTFPL
+408 ANSKYVQTAFGTFPL

-437 EVSTREIKKILMDCI
+437 EVSTREIKKILMDFI
-452 EQEDKS
+452 EQ
-458 KPLTDDVLAQILK
+458 
-471 EKGYNIAR
+471 
-479 RTIAKYREQLDIPV
+479 
-493 ARLRKEL
+493 

>member
-42 IEENPALEEKENEVF
+42 IEENPALEEIENENF
-57 DDEMPAHEDDDNYDD
+57 NDDVNDNDDNLEEDQDYDN
-72 RQDSDINSEDYD
+72 SDDYD

-89 DDYMQDDDDDAAA
+89 DDYMQDDDDDDAA
-102 YKLRTNNYSPD
+102 YKLKTNNHSRD
-113 DERYEA
+113 DEHYEA
-119 PISNEDS
+119 PISDEES
-126 FQDILIQQLGYRRL
+126 FQDILIQQLGYRKL

-160 LSRPISGIMDD
+160 LSRPITGIMDD

-180 SEEEVMEVLHII
+180 NEEEVMEVLHII

-204 LQECLLIQLQR
+204 LQECLLIQLLR
-215 LQDDNEDEEDIDY
+215 LQEDNEEDIDY
-228 ALPILIIEQ
+228 TLPIIIIRQ

-242 TKKHYDKIIRRSGI
+242 TKKHYDKIIKKSGI

-279 GSSQNTNYV
+279 GGAQRSNYV

-310 PDLHVNKDYVEMLS
+310 PELHVNKDYIDMLS
-324 DFSKQKKNQANREA
+324 DFSKQKNSKSNKEA
-338 LNFVKNKIESAKW
+338 INFVKNKIDSAKW
-351 FIDAIKQRH
+351 FIEAIKQRH

-366 MEAIMDY
+366 MEAIMEY
-373 QSEYFLTG
+373 QKEYFLTG

-408 ANSKYVQTAYGTFPL
+408 ANSKYVQTAFGTFPL

-458 KPLTDDVLAQILK
+458 KPLTDDVLTQILK

-493 ARLRKEL
+493 ARLRKEM

>member
-42 IEENPALEEKENEVF
+42 IEENPALEEKENEVVEDEIHNDEDNDF
-57 DDEMPAHEDDDNYDD
+57 DDNQDYDND
-72 RQDSDINSEDYD
+72 DYD

-89 DDYMQDDDDDAAA
+89 DDYMQDDDDDDAA

-119 PISNEDS
+119 PISNEES
-126 FQDILIQQLGYRRL
+126 FQDILIQQLGYRNL

-160 LSRPISGIMDD
+160 LSRPISGIIDD
-171 LLFTQNIDV
+171 LLFTQNLDV
-180 SEEEVMEVLHII
+180 SEEEVTEVLHII
-192 QEFDPAGVGATN
+192 QDFDPAGVGATN
-204 LQECLLIQLQR
+204 LQECLLIQLRR
-215 LQDDNEDEEDIDY
+215 LQDENDEDDIDY
-228 ALPILIIEQ
+228 TLPIIIIEQ
-237 YFNEF
+237 YFSEF
-242 TKKHYDKIIRRSGI
+242 TKKHYDKIVKKSGI

-266 EILKLNPKPGGSV
+266 EILKLNPKPGGTV
-279 GSSQNTNYV
+279 GGSQRSNYV
-288 IPDFAIYNN
+288 IPDFTIYNN

-305 NSRNT
+305 NSRNA
-310 PDLHVNKDYVEMLS
+310 PELHVNKDYVEMLN
-324 DFSKQKKNQANREA
+324 DFAKKKNNKSNKEA
-338 LNFVKNKIESAKW
+338 INFVKNKIESAKW
-351 FIDAIKQRH
+351 FIEAVKQRH

-366 MEAIMDY
+366 MEAIMNY
-373 QSEYFLTG
+373 QKEYFLTG

-408 ANSKYVQTAYGTFPL
+408 ANSKYVQTAYGTFSL
-423 KSFFSESLTNDEGE
+423 KSFFSESLTNDDGE

-458 KPLTDDVLAQILK
+458 KPLTDDVLTQILK

>member
-42 IEENPALEEKENEVF
+42 IEENPALEEKENEVVEDEIHNDEDNDF
-57 DDEMPAHEDDDNYDD
+57 DDNQDYDND
-72 RQDSDINSEDYD
+72 DYD

-89 DDYMQDDDDDAAA
+89 DDYMQDDDDDDAA

-119 PISNEDS
+119 PISNEES
-126 FQDILIQQLGYRRL
+126 FQDILIQQLGYRNL

-160 LSRPISGIMDD
+160 LSRPISGIIDD
-171 LLFTQNIDV
+171 LLFTQNLDV
-180 SEEEVMEVLHII
+180 SEEEVTEVLHII
-192 QEFDPAGVGATN
+192 QDFDPAGVGATN
-204 LQECLLIQLQR
+204 LQECLLIQLRR
-215 LQDDNEDEEDIDY
+215 LQDENDEDDIDY
-228 ALPILIIEQ
+228 TLPIIIIEQ
-237 YFNEF
+237 YFSEF
-242 TKKHYDKIIRRSGI
+242 TKKHYDKIVKKSGI

-266 EILKLNPKPGGSV
+266 EILKLNPKPGGTV
-279 GSSQNTNYV
+279 GGSQRSNYV
-288 IPDFAIYNN
+288 IPDFTIYNN

-305 NSRNT
+305 NSRNA
-310 PDLHVNKDYVEMLS
+310 PELHVNKDYVEMLN
-324 DFSKQKKNQANREA
+324 DFAKQKNNKSNKEA
-338 LNFVKNKIESAKW
+338 INFVKNKIESAKW
-351 FIDAIKQRH
+351 FIEAVKQRH

-366 MEAIMDY
+366 MEAIMNY
-373 QSEYFLTG
+373 QKEYFLTG

-408 ANSKYVQTAYGTFPL
+408 ANSKYVQTAYGTFSL
-423 KSFFSESLTNDEGE
+423 KSFFSESLTNDDGE

-458 KPLTDDVLAQILK
+458 KPLTDDVLTQILK

>member
-42 IEENPALEEKENEVF
+42 IEENPALEENESF
-57 DDEMPAHEDDDNYDD
+57 DEIDNDI
-72 RQDSDINSEDYD
+72 DSDIDNDADNDIDSERQDDDYD

-89 DDYMQDDDDDAAA
+89 DDYMQDDDDDDAA
-102 YKLRTNNYSPD
+102 YKLRTNNYSRD
-113 DERYEA
+113 DEHYEA
-119 PISNEDS
+119 PISSEES
-126 FQDILIQQLGYRRL
+126 FQDILIQQLGYRKL
-140 DEKKYKIGTYI
+140 DDKKYKIGTYI
-151 IGNLDDSGY
+151 IGNIDDSGY
-160 LSRPISGIMDD
+160 LSRPIAGIMDD
-171 LLFTQNIDV
+171 LLFTQNLDV
-180 SEEEVMEVLHII
+180 TEEEVMEVLHVI

-204 LQECLLIQLQR
+204 LQECLLIQLRR
-215 LQDDNEDEEDIDY
+215 LEEDSDDDMDY
-228 ALPILIIEQ
+228 TLPIIVIEQ

-242 TKKHYDKIIRRSGI
+242 IKKHYDKIVKKSGI
-256 SERQFRAALK
+256 SERQFRAAMNV
-266 EILKLNPKPGGSV
+266 ILKLNPKPGGAVENSHR
-279 GSSQNTNYV
+279 SNYV
-288 IPDFAIYNN
+288 VPDFTIYNN

-305 NSRNT
+305 NSRNA
-310 PDLHVNKDYVEMLS
+310 PDLHVNKDYINMLS
-324 DFSKQKKNQANREA
+324 DFSKEKKSKSNREA
-338 LNFVKNKIESAKW
+338 VNFVKNKIESAKW
-351 FIDAIKQRH
+351 FIEAIKQRQT
-360 NTLYVT
+360 TLYVT
-366 MEAIMDY
+366 MDAIMNY
-373 QSEYFLTG
+373 QKDYFLTG

-458 KPLTDDVLAQILK
+458 KPLTDDVLTQILK